1 MKKNRIVIFTRC
13 STDSQEIESQI
24 YETEKY
30 AIELGFNKKDFIYI
44 GTAGASAV
52 KLNDLYL
59 ADIDKL
65 FNLIESNTVQAVVVF
80 HLNRLARNDM
90 FAMKIK
96 NHLIEHSVNL
106 YVREPHLRLLNDNGE
121 TDNGAELVFSIFAT
135 MSKQDAMEL
144 RAKFKR
150 GKDRNRR
157 EGKYNGGEIKF
168 GYKVDDNGKFIINPI
183 EAEIV
188 KELCEKYAT
197 GDYSYRD
204 LIIEM
209 KLRNVKIGLNKIG
222 KILTDN
228 EYTGTVKYPQIISNE
243 LRDKCKSI
251 AEKNKVCNF
260 ERKTTYPSFLN
271 KILKCQCGRFYTSS
285 MKMYECNGIR
295 DIETKH
301 KKHDIGISK
310 NHIDGLIWLL
320 CSTYELQ
327 DLINNS
333 KDNKKEYTKEIT
345 NLENKIKLSN
355 LKLTQLNNKA
365 SRIKE
370 MYLDGDLTK
379 DEYKDKLNK
388 NNQQIKAIENDI
400 LNYNETITKLQRL
413 INSTDKE
420 NTLIKAIN
428 TADTLHSSD
437 IQTMEKICKKWLKS
451 ALIYNDNILDIE
463 LINGKHFKLKYFQKK
478 HAKNRGK
485 ITTIDGKQLL
495 YPIFKMSKDLEFT
508 IDRSLSTTATPED
521 IITTNAWLNGSKII
535 NS

>member
-1 MKKNRIVIFTRC
+1 MKEKIIIFTRC
-13 STDSQEIESQI
+13 STDTQEIESQKK
-24 YETEKY
+24 ETKEY
-30 AIELGFNKKDFIYI
+30 AISLGYNESDFIYI
-44 GTAGASAV
+44 GSVGASAV
-52 KLNDLYL
+52 KMNAIYMKDIEQLYSLLN
-59 ADIDKL
+59 
-65 FNLIESNTVQAVVVF
+65 SGSVSAVICW
-80 HLNRLARNDM
+80 HLNRLARNDVK
-90 FAMKIK
+90 ALEIK
-96 NHLIEHSVNL
+96 EMLIKTNTQLHVK
-106 YVREPHLRLLNDNGE
+106 EPSITLFNSNGE
-121 TDNGAELVFSIFAT
+121 IDTGAELCFSIFAT
-135 MSKQDAMEL
+135 MSKQDAYEL
-144 RAKFKR
+144 RMKFRR
-150 GKDRNRR
+150 GKEKNRR

-168 GYKVDDNGKFIINPI
+168 GYSVDDNGKFIINPI

-228 EYTGTVKYPQIISNE
+228 EYTGTIKYPQIISNE
-243 LRDKCKSI
+243 LREKCKSI
-251 AEKNKVCNF
+251 AEKNKVNNF
-260 ERKTTYPSFLN
+260 ERKTVYPSFLN
-271 KILKCQCGRFYTSS
+271 KILKCTCGRYYTSS

-295 DIETKH
+295 DIELKH

-333 KDNKKEYTKEIT
+333 KDNKKEYSKEIS

-355 LKLTQLNNKA
+355 LKLTQLNNKS

-379 DEYKDKLNK
+379 DEYKDKITK
-388 NNQQIKAIENDI
+388 NNNQIKAIENDI
-400 LNYNETITKLQRL
+400 LHYNETITKLQRL
-413 INSTDKE
+413 INSTNKE

-428 TADTLHSSD
+428 SADTLHSSD
-437 IQTMEKICKKWLKS
+437 IQTMERICKKWLKS
-451 ALIYNDNILDIE
+451 GLIYDNNIIDLE

-495 YPIFKMSKDLEFT
+495 YPIFKINKDLQFT
-508 IDRSLSTTATPED
+508 IDSCLSTTATTED
-521 IITTNAWLNGSKII
+521 ILITNAWLNGSKII
-535 NS
+535 NL

>member
-1 MKKNRIVIFTRC
+1 MKKNKIVIFTRC
-13 STDSQEIESQI
+13 STDSQEINSQI

-59 ADIDKL
+59 SDIDKL
-65 FNLIESNTVQAVVVF
+65 FNLIESNTIQAVVVF

-106 YVREPHLRLLNDNGE
+106 YVKEPHLKLLNDNGE
-121 TDNGAELVFSIFAT
+121 VDNGAELVFSIFAT

-144 RAKFKR
+144 KAKFRR

-168 GYKVDDNGKFIINPI
+168 GYMVDENGKFIINPI

-188 KELCEKYAT
+188 KELCEKYST

-222 KILTDN
+222 RILTDS
-228 EYTGTVKYPQIISNE
+228 EYTGTIKYPQIISNE
-243 LRDKCKSI
+243 LREKCKSI

-260 ERKTTYPSFLN
+260 ERKTVYPSFLN
-271 KILKCQCGRFYTSS
+271 KILKCQCGRYYTSS

-295 DIETKH
+295 DIELKH

-333 KDNKKEYTKEIT
+333 KDNKKEYTKEIS

-355 LKLTQLNNKA
+355 LKLNQLNDKA

-370 MYLDGDLTK
+370 MYLEGDLNK
-379 DEYKDKLNK
+379 EDYKNKLNK
-388 NNQQIKAIENDI
+388 NNQQIKAVENDI
-400 LNYNETITKLQRL
+400 LNYNETIKKLQRL

-428 TADTLHSSD
+428 SADTLHSSD
-437 IQTMEKICKKWLKS
+437 IQTMERICKKWLKS
-451 ALIYNDNILDIE
+451 ALIYNDNIIDIE
-463 LINGKHFKLKYFQKK
+463 LINSKHFKIKYFQKK

-495 YPIFKMSKDLEFT
+495 YPIFKITKDLQFT

-521 IITTNAWLNGSKII
+521 ILITNAWLNGSKII
-535 NS
+535 NY